1 MSTAEPSPRVCPQQP
16 THVLLRPL
24 AACPARLKI
33 FLKNDARQTGGVDNE
48 AVLPSSVSV
57 VLYLSA
63 MLSAA
68 LTMLQS
74 LEHQSLV
81 VFYSAR
87 KAVLTK
93 QELGNNV
100 RTSPVLMYI

>member
-1 MSTAEPSPRVCPQQP
+1 MRPYFLPRC
-16 THVLLRPL
+16 
-24 AACPARLKI
+24 RL
-33 FLKNDARQTGGVDNE
+33 FYDARQTGGVNNE